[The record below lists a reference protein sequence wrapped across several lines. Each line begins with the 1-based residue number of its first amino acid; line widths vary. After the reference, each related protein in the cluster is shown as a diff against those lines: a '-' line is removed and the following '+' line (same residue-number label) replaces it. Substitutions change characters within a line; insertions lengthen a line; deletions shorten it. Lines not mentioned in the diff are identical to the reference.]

1 MKRTQARD
9 PSMDASVISALA
21 ALGGAAIGALTSGL
35 ASWFTQRT
43 QARAQW
49 LAQERILRQELYRQ
63 FIDEAAKSYIDALQH
78 DKADIPSLVGVYAKI
93 GRMRILSSPRVVQSA
108 ERIGRKIVDT
118 YLEPDKTFNQLHD
131 MVSDGSLDLLNDFS
145 EACRKEFE
153 TLRVQQSF

>member
-1 MKRTQARD
+1 
-9 PSMDASVISALA
+9 MDASVISALA

-78 DKADIPSLVGVYAKI
+78 GKADIPSLVGVYAKI
-93 GRMRILSSPRVVQSA
+93 GRMRILSSQGVVQSA

-153 TLRVQQSF
+153 TLRVQPLF

>member
-131 MVSDGSLDLLNDFS
+131 MINDGSLDLLNDFS

>member
-1 MKRTQARD
+1 
-9 PSMDASVISALA
+9 MDASVISALA

>member
-1 MKRTQARD
+1 
-9 PSMDASVISALA
+9 MDASVISALA

-63 FIDEAAKSYIDALQH
+63 FIDEAAKSYVDALQH

-93 GRMRILSSPRVVQSA
+93 GRMRILSSQGVVQSA

-118 YLEPDKTFNQLHD
+118 YLEPDKTFNELHD
-131 MVSDGSLDLLNDFS
+131 MINDGSLDLLSDFS

-153 TLRVQQSF
+153 TLRGQQPI

>member
-1 MKRTQARD
+1 
-9 PSMDASVISALA
+9 MDASVISALA
-21 ALGGAAIGALTSGL
+21 ALAGAAIGALTSGM

-131 MVSDGSLDLLNDFS
+131 MINDGSLDLLNDFS

-153 TLRVQQSF
+153 TLRVQQLF